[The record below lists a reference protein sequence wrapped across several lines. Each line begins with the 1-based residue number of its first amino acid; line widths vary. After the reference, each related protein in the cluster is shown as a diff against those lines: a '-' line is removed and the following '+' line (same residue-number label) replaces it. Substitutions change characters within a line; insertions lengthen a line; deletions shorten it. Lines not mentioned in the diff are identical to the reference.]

1 MLSAQAPAFISQ
13 CVKKSS
19 CEPRERMSFLG
30 AFVSFGNMLFVCVFD
45 NYISPGLRLNW
56 EIK

>member
-13 CVKKSS
+13 CVEKSS
-19 CEPRERMSFLG
+19 RIPERMSFLG
-30 AFVSFGNMLFVCVFD
+30 AFVSFENMLVLCVFG
-45 NYISPGLRLNW
+45 NYIRPGLKLNR